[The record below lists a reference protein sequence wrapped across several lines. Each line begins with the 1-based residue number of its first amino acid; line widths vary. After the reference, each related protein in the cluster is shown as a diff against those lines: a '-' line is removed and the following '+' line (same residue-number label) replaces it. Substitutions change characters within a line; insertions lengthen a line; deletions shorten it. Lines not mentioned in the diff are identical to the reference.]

1 MTACRAMIVVLPS
14 VVWGSGEVGGQR
26 APDGIRAGDGGAE
39 GGSAA
44 GVGVGEDGGR
54 DVAGGEQA
62 VDGPFVPVEHAA
74 VVVGDEPAA
83 GAEGAGPDGDR
94 VERPLGE
101 RGQVGVR
108 LPRVAQVAVLRAL
121 PTVEHGVAT

>member
-1 MTACRAMIVVLPS
+1 MTACRAMNVVLS
-14 VVWGSGEVGGQR
+14 LMVWGSGEVGGQR
-26 APDGIRAGDGGAE
+26 APDGVRPGDGGAE

-62 VDGPFVPVEHAA
+62 ADGMSRPVEHAA

-83 GAEGAGPDGDR
+83 SAEGAGPDGDR

-101 RGQVGVR
+101 RGETGVR
-108 LPRVAQVAVLRAL
+108 PPRVA
-121 PTVEHGVAT
+121 E